1 MSAAFT
7 IFAFSGFDD
16 SINFINWFTELFSP
30 FLIALMIIEPYK
42 FIVPLN
48 TSSPVLLSTG
58 RDSPVKAAW
67 LIDELPSMII
77 PSQGIISPGKT
88 FIMSFVLM
96 SLAFIFF
103 SVLWSFINVAVV
115 GVMLIRFLI
124 SF

>member
-1 MSAAFT
+1 
-7 IFAFSGFDD
+7 
-16 SINFINWFTELFSP
+16 
-30 FLIALMIIEPYK
+30 MIIEPYK

-58 RDSPVKAAW
+58 RDSPVKADW

-77 PSQGIISPGKT
+77 PSPGIISPGKT

-103 SVLWSFINVAVV
+103 FSIMVFY
-115 GVMLIRFLI
+115 
-124 SF
+124 